1 MHVANNSRK
10 GIILAGGNGTRLNPL
25 TKAVSKQLLP
35 IYDKPMIYYPLST
48 LMLSGIKDILI
59 ITKKNQLNSFKKLLG
74 DGRQLGIRLNYSIQE
89 SPNGIAEA
97 FLIAEDFIKN
107 SDVTLILGDNLFH
120 GNDLIENLRIAN
132 QQKVGATIFAFP
144 VKDPERYGIV
154 NINNNNEVTSI
165 IEKPN
170 FPESNLAITGLYF
183 YDNSVIEKAKKL
195 KPSKRGEL
203 EISDINK
210 MYLNEN
216 LLNVKKMGRGMAW
229 FDAGTFESLID
240 ASYYIRTLQ
249 NRQGLLI
256 GCPEEIA
263 WRNRWISD
271 EKLNDFSTFE
281 NYSNN
286 EYLHSLTKNN

>member
-1 MHVANNSRK
+1 MQIANNSRK

-59 ITKKNQLNSFKKLLG
+59 ITKKNQLNTFKKLLG
-74 DGRQLGIRLNYSIQE
+74 DGSQLGIRINYSIQE
-89 SPNGIAEA
+89 NPNGIAEA
-97 FLIAEDFIKN
+97 FLIAEDFIKK

-154 NINNNNEVTSI
+154 TINNNNEVTSI

-183 YDNSVIEKAKKL
+183 YDNTVIEKAKKL

-203 EISDINK
+203 EISHINK

-249 NRQGLLI
+249 NRQGVLI

-271 EKLNDFSTFE
+271 QNLQDFSSLE